1 MPLRIGCDL
10 DGTVADMNAALQR
23 EAEVCFGPN
32 VDLRAGM
39 GAPQEPPSDSEVAA
53 AASEVAADALP
64 PKREEVSVR
73 RGLSSR
79 EYRQLWAHVRND
91 VDNFWATLNEMEPGL
106 IARFCVAARKY
117 GWEVIFL
124 TQRPGSAG
132 EPAQLQSQRWL
143 EAHGFDLPS
152 VYVVNGSRGK
162 IAASLDLDAVIDDRP
177 ENCLDV
183 ATESQ
188 AKAFLVWRE
197 QPDTAPP
204 GAAKMKITTVF
215 SFAEALDKL
224 EAMSSAKTASSTGL
238 LGRIRQTLGI

>member
-1 MPLRIGCDL
+1 MALRIACDL

-23 EAEVCFGPN
+23 EAEVLYGPN

-39 GAPQEPPSDSEVAA
+39 GVPPEPPSDTEVAA
-53 AASEVAADALP
+53 AAEESAGDPNP
-64 PKREEVSVR
+64 PRKEEVSVR

-79 EYRQLWAHVRND
+79 EYRQLWGHVRSS
-91 VDNFWATLNEMEPGL
+91 VDNFWSTLNELEPGA
-106 IARFCVAARKY
+106 IARFCVAARKH

-124 TQRPGSAG
+124 TQRPASAG
-132 EPAQLQSQRWL
+132 EPAQLQTQRWL

-162 IAASLDLDAVIDDRP
+162 IAAALDLDAVIDDRP

-183 ATESQ
+183 TTESE
-188 AKAFLVWRE
+188 AKALLVWRE
-197 QPDTAPP
+197 PPQAAPP

-224 EAMSSAKTASSTGL
+224 EALSSAKVSSSSGL

>member
-1 MPLRIGCDL
+1 MALRIACDL

-32 VDLRAGM
+32 VDLRAGI

-53 AASEVAADALP
+53 AAEETAGEPL
-64 PKREEVSVR
+64 KKEEVSVR

-91 VDNFWATLNEMEPGL
+91 VDNFWSTLNEMEPGL
-106 IARFCVAARKY
+106 IARFCVAARKH

-124 TQRPGSAG
+124 TQRPASAG

-152 VYVVNGSRGK
+152 VFVVNGSRGK

-183 ATESQ
+183 TTESQ

-197 QPDTAPP
+197 PPDTAPP

-224 EAMSSAKTASSTGL
+224 EALSSAKTASSTGF